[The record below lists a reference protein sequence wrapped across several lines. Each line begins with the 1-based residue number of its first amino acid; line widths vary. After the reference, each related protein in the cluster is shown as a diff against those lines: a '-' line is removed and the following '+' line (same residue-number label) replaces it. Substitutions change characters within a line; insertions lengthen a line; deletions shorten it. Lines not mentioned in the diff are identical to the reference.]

1 MPLASLSEYLDTYV
15 RVFDLNHAF
24 PTRARRITANIAKLP
39 ECFAKKQQAH
49 RVLRPVGRSLLMKGS
64 NYFCFVVSPFM

>member
-1 MPLASLSEYLDTYV
+1 MRIGDRRTTKRIKKIRRSCG
-15 RVFDLNHAF
+15 
-24 PTRARRITANIAKLP
+24 RRIAANIAKLP

-49 RVLRPVGRSLLMKGS
+49 RVLRPVGRSLLMEGS